1 MTKIIGLTGGIG
13 SGKTT
18 IGKHFQSLGVPVY
31 IADDAAKG
39 ITESPEVLSQI
50 KKTFGASIFDKGK
63 LNRKALGAVV
73 FSDAKKLKQ
82 LNAIIHPAVRLH
94 FFEWVKQ
101 HANHPF
107 VIKEAAILFESG
119 GHVDCDYIITVVASK
134 EVRIKRAMDRDNIT
148 RKTVLERIENQWSD
162 DERTSKSDFVIENIN
177 LQEAKKQA
185 VEILKKITNPQ
196 N

>member
-39 ITESPEVLSQI
+39 VTESPEVLSQI
-50 KKTFGASIFDKGK
+50 KNTFGASIFDNGK
-63 LNRKALGAVV
+63 LNRKALGAMV
-73 FSDAKKLKQ
+73 FSDAKKLKE
-82 LNAIIHPAVRLH
+82 LNAIIHPSVRLH
-94 FFEWVKQ
+94 FLEWVKQ
-101 HANHPF
+101 HANDPF

-119 GHVDCDYIITVVASK
+119 SNVDCDYVITVVAPQ
-134 EVRIKRAMDRDNIT
+134 EFRIKRVMDRDNT
-148 RKTVLERIENQWSD
+148 NRKTVLERIENQWSD
-162 DERTSKSDFVIENIN
+162 EERISKSDFVIENIN
-177 LQEAKKQA
+177 LQEAKNQA
-185 VEILKKITNPQ
+185 AEILKKITNPQ

>member
-39 ITESPEVLSQI
+39 VTESPEVLSQI
-50 KKTFGASIFDKGK
+50 KNTFGASIFDNGK

-73 FSDAKKLKQ
+73 FSDAKKLKE

-94 FFEWVKQ
+94 FLEWVKQ
-101 HANHPF
+101 HANDPF

-119 GHVDCDYIITVVASK
+119 SNVDCDYVITVVAPQ
-134 EVRIKRAMDRDNIT
+134 EFRIKRVMDRDNT
-148 RKTVLERIENQWSD
+148 NRKTVLERIENQWSD
-162 DERTSKSDFVIENIN
+162 EERISKSDFVIENIN
-177 LQEAKKQA
+177 LQEAKNQA
-185 VEILKKITNPQ
+185 GEILKKITNPQ